1 MLITYNIYLRATNN
15 FTVKI
20 QIYYFMANTEK
31 NADKNSEKL
40 KALKL
45 TIDKIDKDYGKG
57 SVMMMNER
65 SQEPQAVIS
74 TGSIGL
80 GCCIGHWWLTQREG

>member
-1 MLITYNIYLRATNN
+1 MS
-15 FTVKI
+15 
-20 QIYYFMANTEK
+20 
-31 NADKNSEKL
+31 NAEKL

-65 SQEPQAVIS
+65 SQEPQEVI
-74 TGSIGL
+74 
-80 GCCIGHWWLTQREG
+80 

>member
-1 MLITYNIYLRATNN
+1 MATTTTETPATN
-15 FTVKI
+15 
-20 QIYYFMANTEK
+20 A
-31 NADKNSEKL
+31 EKL

-65 SQEPQAVIS
+65 GVTRDSKSAP
-74 TGSIGL
+74 
-80 GCCIGHWWLTQREG
+80 